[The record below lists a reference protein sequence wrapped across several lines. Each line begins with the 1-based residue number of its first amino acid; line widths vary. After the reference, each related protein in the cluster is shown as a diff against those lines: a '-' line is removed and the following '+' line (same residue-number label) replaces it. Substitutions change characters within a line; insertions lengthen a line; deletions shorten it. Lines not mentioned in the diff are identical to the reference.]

1 MKLKTIVIG
10 VDFSEAAHAAAQW
23 TARYFAPDG
32 DVRLVHVLDIDHPP
46 RFLAGR
52 YPPRERLFEGLRPG
66 VEKRLDALAATLISR
81 GDASRRI
88 ETETRSGRPSD
99 ELVEAACGA
108 SADLIAIGEHGQRPG
123 IWRILGSTAERLVR
137 ISPVPVLLARL
148 MVRSKPSRILVPI
161 DDSETATTALS
172 WGLFLARR
180 FGADITVLHVLS
192 LTLLAHL
199 HLVSPPTNNRVEH
212 EVEESARTWIR
223 GLLDQLGGSA
233 EISIAYGEPRYEI
246 FAAAK
251 RLDAEL
257 IVVGSRGSGSVARTV
272 LGSVTTA
279 VLRGVSCPVLI
290 VGGPESVVTSNASIA
305 SSA

>member
-1 MKLKTIVIG
+1 MKLETIVIG
-10 VDFSEAAHAAAQW
+10 VDFSEAADAATQW
-23 TARYFAPDG
+23 TARYFAPDSY
-32 DVRLVHVLDIDHPP
+32 VRLVHVLSLDHPP
-46 RFLAGR
+46 RFLADR
-52 YPPRERLFEGLRPG
+52 YPPPERLLEGLRAG
-66 VEKRLDALAATLISR
+66 VEKRLHDLAATLVSPG
-81 GDASRRI
+81 GDARRI

-99 ELVEAACGA
+99 ELVEAAHGA

-180 FGADITVLHVLS
+180 FGADVTVLHVLS
-192 LTLLAHL
+192 LTILGHL
-199 HLVSPPTNNRVEH
+199 HFVAPPTKTNRVEH

-223 GLLDQLGGSA
+223 GLLDELGGSA

-272 LGSVTTA
+272 LGSVATA

-290 VGGPESVVTSNASIA
+290 VGGSENSQIA
-305 SSA
+305 CNS

>member
-1 MKLKTIVIG
+1 MRLETIVIG
-10 VDFSEAAHAAAQW
+10 VDFSEAADAAAQW

-32 DVRLVHVLDIDHPP
+32 DVRLVHVLDTDHPP

-52 YPPRERLFEGLRPG
+52 YPPPERVLEGLRES
-66 VEKRLDALAATLISR
+66 VEKRLGDLAATLVSR
-81 GDASRRI
+81 EGASRTVK
-88 ETETRSGRPSD
+88 TEMRSGRAPD
-99 ELVEAACGA
+99 GLVEAACAA

-137 ISPVPVLLARL
+137 VSPVPVLLARL

-180 FGADITVLHVLS
+180 FGADVTVLHVLS
-192 LTLLAHL
+192 LTLLSHL
-199 HLVSPPTNNRVEH
+199 HLVAPPSKAGRVEH
-212 EVEESARTWIR
+212 EVEESARNWIR
-223 GLLDQLGGSA
+223 GLLDALGGSA

-257 IVVGSRGSGSVARTV
+257 IVVGSRGSGGVARTV
-272 LGSVTTA
+272 LGSIATA

-290 VGGPESVVTSNASIA
+290 VGGPESSEIA
-305 SSA
+305 SNS